1 MVVVTSVLIIVFL
14 SWISSNYYILEIVRA
29 NICIGNQNLEAAFLY
44 FLLNTMFAKNL
55 VLAVRVYDM
64 NIPTLA
70 FEFIFHY
77 VLLQL
82 PCII

>member
-1 MVVVTSVLIIVFL
+1 MIIEHLVLDAI
-14 SWISSNYYILEIVRA
+14 
-29 NICIGNQNLEAAFLY
+29 FLY
-44 FLLNTMFAKNL
+44 LLPNIMFAKSL

>member
-1 MVVVTSVLIIVFL
+1 MNIIQLLYFKNNFNHSVH
-14 SWISSNYYILEIVRA
+14 A
-29 NICIGNQNLEAAFLY
+29 NIYVCIQNLEAIFFYL
-44 FLLNTMFAKNL
+44 LLNIMFAKNL

>member
-1 MVVVTSVLIIVFL
+1 MNIIQLLYFRNNF
-14 SWISSNYYILEIVRA
+14 SNM
-29 NICIGNQNLEAAFLY
+29 QNLEAVFLY
-44 FLLNTMFAKNL
+44 LLLNIMFAKNL

>member
-1 MVVVTSVLIIVFL
+1 MNIIQLLCFDNNFTDYSVH
-14 SWISSNYYILEIVRA
+14 A
-29 NICIGNQNLEAAFLY
+29 NICICIQNLEAIFLY
-44 FLLNTMFAKNL
+44 LLLNIMFAKNL
-55 VLAVRVYDM
+55 LLAVRVYDM
-64 NIPTLA
+64 NIPTLS

>member
-1 MVVVTSVLIIVFL
+1 MNIIQSLYFGNNFIDYFVH
-14 SWISSNYYILEIVRA
+14 V
-29 NICIGNQNLEAAFLY
+29 NICICIQNLEAIFLY
-44 FLLNTMFAKNL
+44 LLLNIVFARNL

>member
-1 MVVVTSVLIIVFL
+1 MNIIQLLCFDNNFSVH
-14 SWISSNYYILEIVRA
+14 A
-29 NICIGNQNLEAAFLY
+29 NICICIQNLEAIFLY
-44 FLLNTMFAKNL
+44 LLLNIVFARNL

-70 FEFIFHY
+70 FEYIFHY